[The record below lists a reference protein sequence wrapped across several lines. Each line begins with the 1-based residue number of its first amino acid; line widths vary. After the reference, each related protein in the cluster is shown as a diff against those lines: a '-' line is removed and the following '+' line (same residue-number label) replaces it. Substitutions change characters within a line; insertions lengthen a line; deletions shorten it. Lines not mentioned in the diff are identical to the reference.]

1 MARKL
6 RRAFFFCMMKC
17 WLAEW
22 LDFLFPV
29 GDGEPCASISDSGGA
44 DPLKSASGKDAS
56 APPDAHADSLP
67 EIPPMFRAEPLVQE
81 AERVVR
87 GTPLTVKNI
96 KDALR
101 RSRR

>member
-1 MARKL
+1 
-6 RRAFFFCMMKC
+6 MMKC

-29 GDGEPCASISDSGGA
+29 EQDMDGEPEKPAT
-44 DPLKSASGKDAS
+44 
-56 APPDAHADSLP
+56 DSLP

-81 AERVVR
+81 AEKLV
-87 GTPLTVKNI
+87 
-96 KDALR
+96 

>member
-1 MARKL
+1 
-6 RRAFFFCMMKC
+6 MMKC

-29 GDGEPCASISDSGGA
+29 EQDMEPEKPA
-44 DPLKSASGKDAS
+44 
-56 APPDAHADSLP
+56 APS

-81 AERVVR
+81 AEKLV
-87 GTPLTVKNI
+87 
-96 KDALR
+96 

>member
-22 LDFLFPV
+22 LDFLFPEPV
-29 GDGEPCASISDSGGA
+29 EQDMDGDIVPDIPETAPDSGSY
-44 DPLKSASGKDAS
+44 LKARDIQGDISVDI
-56 APPDAHADSLP
+56 PD
-67 EIPPMFRAEPLVQE
+67 FYKAEPLVQE

-87 GTPLTVKNI
+87 
-96 KDALR
+96 
-101 RSRR
+101 SRR

>member
-1 MARKL
+1 
-6 RRAFFFCMMKC
+6 MMKC

-29 GDGEPCASISDSGGA
+29 EQDMDGEECTAPCTTSSEEG
-44 DPLKSASGKDAS
+44 PLGSAKRSTS
-56 APPDAHADSLP
+56 PDWRVTLP

-81 AERVVR
+81 AEKLV
-87 GTPLTVKNI
+87 
-96 KDALR
+96 